1 MTSADEGSWE
11 TLTRRCEAR
20 GLSGEAM
27 FAEVLRTLTVP
38 RIKGA
43 LLSLPPVRLVPPPP
57 EEVGEHPVSEPEFV
71 ELAVAG
77 GTPKVWQIVRYDEPH
92 LALVPAVIYLNGFS
106 LVWDDAGMPAEFADG
121 AHVTPDIENL
131 VILGDPDV
139 FGGVPVCRADH
150 PDAVARIRHDQ
161 LLIEPRT

>member
-1 MTSADEGSWE
+1 VTWIIE
-11 TLTRRCEAR
+11 
-20 GLSGEAM
+20 
-27 FAEVLRTLTVP
+27 AEVLRTLTAP

-43 LLSLPPVRLVPPPP
+43 LLPLPPVRLVPPPP
-57 EEVGEHPVSEPEFV
+57 EEVGENPVSKPEFV

-92 LALVPAVIYLNGFS
+92 LALVPAVIYLNRFS

-121 AHVTPDIENL
+121 APVTPDTEDL

-139 FGGVPVCRADH
+139 FGGVLVCRADC